1 MVPFAWSSQP
11 DENNVNNAYYAY
23 YAYYAFNAVYVYYAT
38 WAPSPLVFIQH
49 GNVCTIVMFAA
60 SVVLGNKRKKH

>member
-11 DENNVNNAYYAY
+11 DENNVKNAY

-60 SVVLGNKRKKH
+60 SVVLGNKRKQH